1 MPAEV
6 VLAAVAPAAT
16 VPVVPVAAGPVAAT
30 VAVAV
35 QCAVPWARAVL
46 PVSSPE
52 QFQRDPPACRRC
64 AVAPSGA
71 AADPQ
76 RRPRSCSCCRATGST
91 PW

>member
-16 VPVVPVAAGPVAAT
+16 VPVAAGP

-46 PVSSPE
+46 LVSSPE
-52 QFQRDPPACRRC
+52 QFQRDPLACRRC
-64 AVAPSGA
+64 AVASSGA

>member
-16 VPVVPVAAGPVAAT
+16 VPVAAGP